1 MDENQD
7 KSRNQT
13 GNLTERVIATKF
25 YERNERHSIADAT
38 NKLNN
43 EMAVAFNA
51 VGKSAN
57 LRPIT

>member
-1 MDENQD
+1 M
-7 KSRNQT
+7 S
-13 GNLTERVIATKF
+13 ERVITTKF
-25 YERNERHSIADAT
+25 YERNERHGIADAT
-38 NKLNN
+38 NQLNN